1 MYHVHE
7 QKMAAVLNKKGAT
20 KIKVGIA
27 KAAVKAAARP
37 PMAPASRGSYV
48 CRIEVSKQGRAGK
61 TLRITNK

>member
-1 MYHVHE
+1 LFCHCQKLIHE

-37 PMAPASRGSYV
+37 PMAPASRDVSRV
-48 CRIEVSKQGRAGK
+48 C
-61 TLRITNK
+61 

>member
-1 MYHVHE
+1 
-7 QKMAAVLNKKGAT
+7 MAAVLNKKGAT
-20 KIKVGIA
+20 KFKVGIA